1 MQIQT
6 ITMNGKTLTN
16 AETLT
21 LRMVLGMITIDLE
34 EIDPTRKLDG
44 LEVSEHLKNIRQ
56 LRMLIGEE

>member
-21 LRMVLGMITIDLE
+21 LRMALAMVTIDLE
-34 EIDPTRKLDG
+34 EVDPKRKLDG
-44 LEVSEHLKNIRQ
+44 LEASEHLKNIRQ
-56 LRMLIGEE
+56 LRLLVGGG